1 MQVAG
6 FYPPPP
12 EAGVPGDIPGME
24 LAGEVV
30 ESRAPVP
37 RFEPGT
43 RVMAIVAGAA
53 QAELA
58 VVDERQLM
66 PVPDGIDWVEAGGFP
81 EVFATAYDAL
91 VGQARLRSGQRL
103 LVNGAGGGVGTA
115 AVQLGSVLGAEV
127 TASVRN
133 EKNRAGVE
141 ALGAKRAVAPDEAFE
156 HGPFDVVLELVGG
169 PNLADNVKSLAPW
182 GTIVVIGVSAG
193 TDAAFDLRRL
203 MTIRGTVRAST
214 LRYRTPEEKALL
226 ARDSKPASSPS
237 SPTPASVSRSTPSS
251 PSPRSPPPTSASA
264 PAATSARS
272 SCAALSGESSDQ
284 AVELSASTVMS
295 APSTAANTSGSSL
308 PIRLSSRRRETAR
321 IARGIAALSAS
332 IPAVGDTGGRRLD
345 GALELESGTTTT
357 SSSSTP
363 TKSSSAEMTIA
374 GRFLP
379 GSPRRAAPSETSQT
393 SPRRGGSQSTPSPKT
408 VAHSRSSASTS
419 SLPASARVAW
429 RSERRAST
437 RWARRAN
444 SVRRDDTETPRSLA

>member
-1 MQVAG
+1 MRAAKITDKKIGSGSHEDPVPGLGQALIRVHAAGLNGADPVQVAG

-66 PVPDGIDWVEAGGFP
+66 PVPDGIDWAEAGGFP

-103 LVNGAGGGVGTA
+103 LINGAGGGVGTA
-115 AVQLGSVLGAEV
+115 AVQLGNALGAEV

-133 EKNRAGVE
+133 EKNRPGVE
-141 ALGAKRAVAPDEAFE
+141 ALGAKRAVSPDEAFE

-169 PNLADNVKSLAPW
+169 PNLAPNVKALAPW

-203 MTIRGTVRAST
+203 MTTRGTVRAST

-226 ARDSKPASSPS
+226 ARQ
-237 SPTPASVSRSTPSS
+237 
-251 PSPRSPPPTSASA
+251 
-264 PAATSARS
+264 
-272 SCAALSGESSDQ
+272 L
-284 AVELSASTVMS
+284 
-295 APSTAANTSGSSL
+295 
-308 PIRLSSRRRETAR
+308 
-321 IARGIAALSAS
+321 
-332 IPAVGDTGGRRLD
+332 
-345 GALELESGTTTT
+345 
-357 SSSSTP
+357 
-363 TKSSSAEMTIA
+363 
-374 GRFLP
+374 
-379 GSPRRAAPSETSQT
+379 ETSVL
-393 SPRRGGSQSTPSPKT
+393 PL
-408 VAHSRSSASTS
+408 VADGR
-419 SLPASARVAW
+419 LRVPI
-429 RSERRAST
+429 
-437 RWARRAN
+437 
-444 SVRRDDTETPRSLA
+444 DTEFPLAEVADAYERFSAGGHLGKIVLRCD